1 MCLVDQ
7 YVEVVSVLFAA
18 VDPVQVVEVG
28 ETFLVAK
35 VGLDLSEGDHVGVL
49 SWIDQAEIILAVA
62 FGPGEAG
69 LPVQA
74 LIEGLMTVD

>member
-49 SWIDQAEIILAVA
+49 SWIDQAEITLAVA
-62 FGPGEAG
+62 FGPGEVG